1 VVYAKRP
8 LGGPQ
13 QVFRYLGRY
22 THRVAISNRRLVSMD
37 DQAVVF
43 RTRGG
48 DTATVS
54 PTEFIGRF
62 LLHILPSHFVKIRH
76 FGLMASGNV
85 STKLE
90 RARALLPATTT
101 KHDASSGHPDST
113 ARSSAPEIDP
123 TLPWPELLLALTGVD
138 VLLCP
143 RCQQRTIVRERL
155 PPARA
160 SPPVRNA
167 P

>member
-1 VVYAKRP
+1 
-8 LGGPQ
+8 
-13 QVFRYLGRY
+13 
-22 THRVAISNRRLVSMD
+22 MD

-43 RTRGG
+43 RTRG
-48 DTATVS
+48 DHTASVS

-62 LLHILPSHFVKIRH
+62 LLHILPSQFVKIRH

-90 RARALLPATTT
+90 SARALLPAPTATRD
-101 KHDASSGHPDST
+101 DARLDHPDDATSSGTHV
-113 ARSSAPEIDP
+113 DP
-123 TLPWPELLLALTGVD
+123 TLPWPELFLVLTGID

-143 RCQQRTIVRERL
+143 RCQRRTIVRERL

-160 SPPVRNA
+160 SPPERKA
-167 P
+167 A

>member
-8 LGGPQ
+8 FGGPE

-22 THRVAISNRRLVSMD
+22 THRVAISNRRLVSRD

-43 RTRGG
+43 RTRG
-48 DTATVS
+48 DATASVS

-62 LLHILPSHFVKIRH
+62 LLHILPNRFVKIRH

-90 RARALLPATTT
+90 RARALLPATATT
-101 KHDASSGHPDST
+101 EHASLEGHDGGTTGAAPD
-113 ARSSAPEIDP
+113 IDP
-123 TLPWPELLLALTGVD
+123 TLPLPALLLALKDID
-138 VLLCP
+138 VMLCP

-160 SPPVRNA
+160 SPLERKA
-167 P
+167 A